1 MCRRCRC
8 QVVATVRHGRVKNRR
23 VLLLLGHGHAQRV
36 HLSVFAPTLACQV
49 VEAERVHAQ
58 RVPHLGVL
66 WLVHHSLR
74 PLLQLEVSH
83 QRLVVTVASLVGH
96 LSRRFVRIAICLA
109 RVGDA
114 LEKGGGLGGRA
125 L

>member
-1 MCRRCRC
+1 MMCCSRRC
-8 QVVATVRHGRVKNRR
+8 QVVAAVRHGRVENRR
-23 VLLLLGHGHAQRV
+23 ILLLLRHGHAQRV

-74 PLLQLEVSH
+74 PLLQL
-83 QRLVVTVASLVGH
+83 
-96 LSRRFVRIAICLA
+96 
-109 RVGDA
+109 
-114 LEKGGGLGGRA
+114 
-125 L
+125 